1 MKRRELIK
9 KLKPYWKEIE
19 EAQGKFWI
27 EIDNIEKKMQK
38 KLGIEDLEIFCVD
51 GEPVGIGN
59 YDRTMK
65 LIFEHD
71 IKKAK

>member
-1 MKRRELIK
+1 
-9 KLKPYWKEIE
+9 
-19 EAQGKFWI
+19 
-27 EIDNIEKKMQK
+27 MQK